1 MVALT
6 GEVYNTKAGA
16 QAAKPRSTATLVAI
30 DCRPVAAPFQGQWH
44 KIRLHQMRAH
54 ESREA

>member
-16 QAAKPRSTATLVAI
+16 QAAKPRSTAIIVAI
-30 DCRPVAAPFQGQWH
+30 DCLAGRGALQGQWH